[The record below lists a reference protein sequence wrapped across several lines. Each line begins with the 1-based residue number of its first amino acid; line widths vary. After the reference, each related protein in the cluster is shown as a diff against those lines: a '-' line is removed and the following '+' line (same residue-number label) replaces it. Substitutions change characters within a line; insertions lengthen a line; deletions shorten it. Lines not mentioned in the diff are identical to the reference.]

1 MVSLDTL
8 LLCSACL
15 TLFLALFFFYQNQ
28 GFCSHKIAL
37 IKKRVYIHNSK
48 RILFSVFFSIR
59 KSIPPTVW
67 VERKRFHFVHQKIIS
82 LWTSYCT
89 IKNGSRNPLNS
100 KIELFMMTV
109 SDRKPWTIVTKRPI
123 FDMLKFLD
131 LPLAFTNLQ
140 KL

>member
-37 IKKRVYIHNSK
+37 IKKRVYIYNSK

-100 KIELFMMTV
+100 KIAIYDDSEWPKALNHCHKETHFWCGKASGST
-109 SDRKPWTIVTKRPI
+109 
-123 FDMLKFLD
+123 FGFY
-131 LPLAFTNLQ
+131 
-140 KL
+140 